1 MVDTTPVDILGVL
14 LADTTPVDILGVLLV
29 DTTDPAL
36 LPVTLAGGLA
46 LEDAAAGFLSCCPLM
61 ALDRGEAAPF
71 INVCITLAMVPDVD
85 ADAVDVGFEDAAE
98 VAVVD
103 GGEGFV
109 AGVVWAGCC
118 FEAAGTTFATSLAAD
133 GATFPTPELAELGPL
148 VKLPSDRIVDPP
160 LLLLPARELPEPPP
174 DRRAVTSLADVLR
187 PLCDPPRMFCFR
199 PLSAETCFP
208 WPPDP
213 EAL

>member
-1 MVDTTPVDILGVL
+1 MVDTTPVDIPGVL
-14 LADTTPVDILGVLLV
+14 LADTTPVDILGVLLAV
-29 DTTDPAL
+29 TPDPAL
-36 LPVTLAGGLA
+36 LPVTLAGGLG
-46 LEDAAAGFLSCCPLM
+46 LEDAATGFLSCCPLM

-71 INVCITLAMVPDVD
+71 INVCITLAMAPDVD
-85 ADAVDVGFEDAAE
+85 ADAVDAGFEDAAD
-98 VAVVD
+98 VAAVG

-109 AGVVWAGCC
+109 VAVVWAGCC

-148 VKLPSDRIVDPP
+148 VELPSDRIVDP
-160 LLLLPARELPEPPP
+160 LLLLELPEPTP

-187 PLCDPPRMFCFR
+187 PLCDPPRTFCFR
-199 PLSAETCFP
+199 PPSAETCFP